1 MSMNEKWN
9 KCISLRKKRWIS
21 MIMAAVMIVTLVP
34 FMPGKK
40 ADKVEAAGYNAEAAL
55 QYAAS
60 HWNDGVGL
68 CAEFVSRCVQAG
80 GISINTETI
89 TTNCY
94 NAVSNATGV
103 QGQILKLDSSG
114 QATKSLDGDILA
126 AGDIVIEWCNTH
138 TYRPHIMICGGY
150 NSSGYATYYA
160 HNGAR
165 NNTPRA
171 FGKWCDPH
179 TWSNGCDVGA
189 RVLHISALSGA
200 SGEMTTP
207 TITTNRECY
216 IVGDKINIT
225 WNKTS
230 SQSDFLH
237 YWLIITNTDTGEECF
252 GGATGSNGDV
262 NANSYQF
269 TIPEE
274 GHYRIDIYAIPYND
288 KEHRQKEAVKTVSTY
303 GYDSSIVNLGDDF
316 YANIINTGNG
326 KYLTA
331 DSDDNVTIRTASGQ
345 KNQLW
350 HFRKRESGSYE
361 IINNASDKALDDTNW
376 GQENETNVGVYTR
389 NNTTAQKWFVRGA
402 EGAYFINA
410 SCGDAVLD
418 IDSNGSAD
426 GTNVWLYEK
435 NESSAQKFT
444 IKKVATSLDTC
455 NALGLTTIQ
464 GGFRLSWDTVSG
476 ATKYEVYRKKATDS
490 DYSRIAV
497 VSGEDI
503 DTYEDKNCISGIT
516 YEYRVNAAN
525 DYCLGASGAEC
536 HGLYLDST
544 NASLV
549 KYSADSVNIS
559 WDSVR
564 GADGYNIYL
573 YNQNDDTY
581 SKVKDIANGSTTS
594 CVISGLKQNTTYTYL
609 VEAYGICTYENK
621 NEIYTG
627 CRSNILTIATK
638 RILSNLAVK
647 MSDWDLSGTASQPVL
662 LGNDGNGAVTY
673 TYAPEGSDVFTA
685 EFPTK
690 AGTYTV
696 KAEVAETDRYCARV
710 ATCTFTIT
718 DNNSKPAPVV
728 KKSLDNLVLILDDWD
743 ISENASTPILTGNL
757 GNGAVTY
764 SYAAVGST
772 EYTSA
777 IPTKAGTYIIKA
789 VVAETD
795 EYYGGVATC
804 KFSITDKYK
813 PTPIVKKTL
822 DNLVLILDGWDISE
836 GAPTPILLGNLGN
849 GAATYSYAAVGSTE
863 FTNTMPTK
871 AGTYIA
877 KVVVAE
883 TNEYYGGVATC
894 KFTITDK
901 YSSSQPVTKKSLN
914 NLVLMMAGWHVG
926 DRPSSPVLTG
936 NDGKGKVTYTYSK
949 VGSNKYS
956 NTVPSNEGK
965 YIIKAYVA
973 ETEDYYAG
981 TATCV
986 FEITKKPVVKKT
998 QTITT
1003 NAANYT
1009 LVYGGKPGT
1018 IKAKTNGNGKISYKS
1033 SNNNIVSIDKT
1044 GKMIVKNTGKVTVF
1058 IYAAETTTYKAATK
1072 KITVVVKPKIQ
1083 VIKGIKSQKKS
1094 SIYVKYVKDTKASGY
1109 EMQTAL
1115 DSKFKKSVNTYTI
1128 KKNSKYSVTLTKK
1141 RTGKICYVRV
1151 RSYKI
1156 VGSQKIYGSYSGIK
1170 KIKVK

>member
-9 KCISLRKKRWIS
+9 KGISLRKKRWIS

-40 ADKVEAAGYNAEAAL
+40 AGKVEAAGYNIAAAVA
-55 QYAAS
+55 YAKEWGGSKRNPAYKEY
-60 HWNDGVGL
+60 DGD
-68 CAEFVSRCVQAG
+68 CANFVSQCLKAG
-80 GISINTETI
+80 GLNVYDTWVPTLKDKLQAMGYTI
-89 TTNCY
+89 
-94 NAVSNATGV
+94 
-103 QGQILKLDSSG
+103 
-114 QATKSLDGDILA
+114 
-126 AGDIVIEWCNTH
+126 
-138 TYRPHIMICGGY
+138 IM
-150 NSSGYATYYA
+150 NPTA
-160 HNGAR
+160 
-165 NNTPRA
+165 
-171 FGKWCDPH
+171 DQV
-179 TWSNGCDVGA
+179 DVGDVMFYDSTYTGEINHTTIITSKVNGVPKITGHTSDVIDGYYTNGSA
-189 RVLHISALSGA
+189 CPWQYGNYTCAAILHTSGI

-389 NNTTAQKWFVRGA
+389 NNTTAQKWFVRGT

-464 GGFRLSWDTVSG
+464 GGFRLSWDTVLG
-476 ATKYEVYRKKATDS
+476 ATKYEVYRKKVTDS

-696 KAEVAETDRYCARV
+696 KAEVAETDRYCAGV

-764 SYAAVGST
+764 SYASVGST

-789 VVAETD
+789 
-795 EYYGGVATC
+795 
-804 KFSITDKYK
+804 
-813 PTPIVKKTL
+813 
-822 DNLVLILDGWDISE
+822 
-836 GAPTPILLGNLGN
+836 
-849 GAATYSYAAVGSTE
+849 
-863 FTNTMPTK
+863 
-871 AGTYIA
+871 
-877 KVVVAE
+877 VVAE

-914 NLVLMMAGWHVG
+914 NLVLMMEGWHVG

-1009 LVYGGKPGT
+1009 LVYGGKSVT

-1033 SNNNIVSIDKT
+1033 SNNNVVSIDKT
-1044 GKMIVKNTGKVTVF
+1044 GKMIVKNTGKVTVS
-1058 IYAAETTTYKAATK
+1058 IYVAATSAYKAATK
-1072 KITVVVKPKIQ
+1072 KVTVVVKPKIQ
-1083 VIKGIKSQKKS
+1083 AIKGIKSQKKS
-1094 SIYVKYVKDTKASGY
+1094 SIYVKYVKDTKVSGY
-1109 EMQTAL
+1109 EIQTAL

-1128 KKNSKYSVTLTKK
+1128 KPYSKYRVTLTKK
-1141 RTGKICYVRV
+1141 RTGKIYYVRV

>member
-9 KCISLRKKRWIS
+9 KGISLRKKRWIS

-40 ADKVEAAGYNAEAAL
+40 AGKVEAAGYNIAAAVA
-55 QYAAS
+55 YAKEWGGSKRNPAYKEY
-60 HWNDGVGL
+60 DGD
-68 CAEFVSRCVQAG
+68 CANFVSQCLKAG
-80 GISINTETI
+80 GLNVYDTWVPTLKDKLQAMGYTI
-89 TTNCY
+89 
-94 NAVSNATGV
+94 
-103 QGQILKLDSSG
+103 
-114 QATKSLDGDILA
+114 
-126 AGDIVIEWCNTH
+126 
-138 TYRPHIMICGGY
+138 IM
-150 NSSGYATYYA
+150 NPTA
-160 HNGAR
+160 
-165 NNTPRA
+165 
-171 FGKWCDPH
+171 DQV
-179 TWSNGCDVGA
+179 DVGDVMFYDSTYTGEINHTTIITSKVNGVPKITGHTSDVIDGYYTNGSA
-189 RVLHISALSGA
+189 CPWRYGNYTCAAILHTSGI

-288 KEHRQKEAVKTVSTY
+288 KEHRQKKAVKTVSTY

-326 KYLTA
+326 KCLTA

-696 KAEVAETDRYCARV
+696 KAEVAETDRYCAGV

-764 SYAAVGST
+764 SYASVGST

-777 IPTKAGTYIIKA
+777 IPTIIKA
-789 VVAETD
+789 
-795 EYYGGVATC
+795 
-804 KFSITDKYK
+804 
-813 PTPIVKKTL
+813 
-822 DNLVLILDGWDISE
+822 
-836 GAPTPILLGNLGN
+836 
-849 GAATYSYAAVGSTE
+849 
-863 FTNTMPTK
+863 
-871 AGTYIA
+871 
-877 KVVVAE
+877 VVAE

-914 NLVLMMAGWHVG
+914 NLVLMMEGWHVG

-1009 LVYGGKPGT
+1009 LVYGGKSVT

-1033 SNNNIVSIDKT
+1033 SNNNVVSIDKT
-1044 GKMIVKNTGKVTVF
+1044 GKMIVKNTGKVTVS
-1058 IYAAETTTYKAATK
+1058 IYVAATSAYKAATK
-1072 KITVVVKPKIQ
+1072 KVTVVVKPKIQ
-1083 VIKGIKSQKKS
+1083 AIKGIKSQKKS
-1094 SIYVKYVKDTKASGY
+1094 SIYVKYVKDTKVSGY
-1109 EMQTAL
+1109 EIQTAL

-1128 KKNSKYSVTLTKK
+1128 KPYSKYRVTLTKK
-1141 RTGKICYVRV
+1141 RTGKIYYVRV

>member
-9 KCISLRKKRWIS
+9 KGISLRKKRWIS

-40 ADKVEAAGYNAEAAL
+40 AGKVEAAGYNIAAAVA
-55 QYAAS
+55 YAKEWGGSKRNPAYKEY
-60 HWNDGVGL
+60 DGD
-68 CAEFVSRCVQAG
+68 CANFVSQCLKAG
-80 GISINTETI
+80 GLNVYDTWVPTLKDKLQAMGYTI
-89 TTNCY
+89 
-94 NAVSNATGV
+94 
-103 QGQILKLDSSG
+103 
-114 QATKSLDGDILA
+114 
-126 AGDIVIEWCNTH
+126 
-138 TYRPHIMICGGY
+138 IM
-150 NSSGYATYYA
+150 NPTA
-160 HNGAR
+160 
-165 NNTPRA
+165 
-171 FGKWCDPH
+171 DQV
-179 TWSNGCDVGA
+179 DVGDVMFYDSTYTGEINHTTIITSKVNGVPKITGHTSDVIDGYYTNGSA
-189 RVLHISALSGA
+189 CPWQYGNYTCAAILHTSGI

-389 NNTTAQKWFVRGA
+389 NNTTAQKWFVRGT

-476 ATKYEVYRKKATDS
+476 ATKYEVYRKKVTDS

-581 SKVKDIANGSTTS
+581 LKVKDIANGSTTS

-696 KAEVAETDRYCARV
+696 KAEVAETDRYCAGV

-764 SYAAVGST
+764 SYASVGST

-789 VVAETD
+789 
-795 EYYGGVATC
+795 
-804 KFSITDKYK
+804 
-813 PTPIVKKTL
+813 
-822 DNLVLILDGWDISE
+822 
-836 GAPTPILLGNLGN
+836 
-849 GAATYSYAAVGSTE
+849 
-863 FTNTMPTK
+863 
-871 AGTYIA
+871 
-877 KVVVAE
+877 VVAE

-914 NLVLMMAGWHVG
+914 NLVLMMEGWHVG

-1009 LVYGGKPGT
+1009 LVYGGKSVT

-1033 SNNNIVSIDKT
+1033 SNNNVVSIDKT
-1044 GKMIVKNTGKVTVF
+1044 GKMIVKNTGKVTVS
-1058 IYAAETTTYKAATK
+1058 IYVAATSAYKAATK
-1072 KITVVVKPKIQ
+1072 KVTVVVKPKIQ
-1083 VIKGIKSQKKS
+1083 AIKGIKSQKKS
-1094 SIYVKYVKDTKASGY
+1094 SIYVKYVKDTKVSGY
-1109 EMQTAL
+1109 EIQTAL

-1128 KKNSKYSVTLTKK
+1128 KPYSKYRVTLTKK
-1141 RTGKICYVRV
+1141 RTGKIYYVRV

>member
-9 KCISLRKKRWIS
+9 KGISLRKKRWIS
-21 MIMAAVMIVTLVP
+21 MIMATIMIVTLVP

-40 ADKVEAAGYNAEAAL
+40 AGKVEAAGYNIAAAVA
-55 QYAAS
+55 YAKEWGGSKRNPAYKEY
-60 HWNDGVGL
+60 DGD
-68 CAEFVSRCVQAG
+68 CANFVSQCLKAG
-80 GISINTETI
+80 GLNVYDTWVPTLKDKLQAMGYTI
-89 TTNCY
+89 
-94 NAVSNATGV
+94 
-103 QGQILKLDSSG
+103 
-114 QATKSLDGDILA
+114 
-126 AGDIVIEWCNTH
+126 
-138 TYRPHIMICGGY
+138 IM
-150 NSSGYATYYA
+150 NPTA
-160 HNGAR
+160 
-165 NNTPRA
+165 
-171 FGKWCDPH
+171 DQV
-179 TWSNGCDVGA
+179 DVGDVMFYDSTYTGEINHTTIITSKVNGVPKITGHTSDVIDGYYTNGSA
-189 RVLHISALSGA
+189 CPWQYGNYTCAAILHTSGI

-303 GYDSSIVNLGDDF
+303 VYDSSIVNLGDDF

-326 KYLTA
+326 KCLTA

-345 KNQLW
+345 QNQLW

-361 IINNASDKALDDTNW
+361 IINNASDKALDDANW

-389 NNTTAQKWFVRGA
+389 NNTTAQKWFVRGTD
-402 EGAYFINA
+402 GAYFINA

-559 WDSVR
+559 WNSVR

-594 CVISGLKQNTTYTYL
+594 CVIAGLKQNTTYTYL

-696 KAEVAETDRYCARV
+696 KAEVAETDRYCAGV

-718 DNNSKPAPVV
+718 DNNSRPAPVV

-764 SYAAVGST
+764 SYASVGST

-789 VVAETD
+789 
-795 EYYGGVATC
+795 
-804 KFSITDKYK
+804 
-813 PTPIVKKTL
+813 
-822 DNLVLILDGWDISE
+822 
-836 GAPTPILLGNLGN
+836 
-849 GAATYSYAAVGSTE
+849 
-863 FTNTMPTK
+863 
-871 AGTYIA
+871 
-877 KVVVAE
+877 VVAE

-914 NLVLMMAGWHVG
+914 NLVLMMSGWHVG

-965 YIIKAYVA
+965 YVIKAYVA

-986 FEITKKPVVKKT
+986 FEINKKPVVKKA

-1003 NAANYT
+1003 TAANYT

-1109 EMQTAL
+1109 EIQTAL

-1141 RTGKICYVRV
+1141 RTGKIYYVRV

>member
-9 KCISLRKKRWIS
+9 KGISLRKKRWIS

-40 ADKVEAAGYNAEAAL
+40 AGKVEAAGYNIAAAVA
-55 QYAAS
+55 YAKEWGGSKRNPAYKEY
-60 HWNDGVGL
+60 DGD
-68 CAEFVSRCVQAG
+68 CANFVSQCLKAG
-80 GISINTETI
+80 GLNVYDTWVPTLKDKLQAMGYTI
-89 TTNCY
+89 
-94 NAVSNATGV
+94 
-103 QGQILKLDSSG
+103 
-114 QATKSLDGDILA
+114 
-126 AGDIVIEWCNTH
+126 
-138 TYRPHIMICGGY
+138 IM
-150 NSSGYATYYA
+150 NPTA
-160 HNGAR
+160 
-165 NNTPRA
+165 
-171 FGKWCDPH
+171 DQV
-179 TWSNGCDVGA
+179 DVGDVMFYDSTYTGEINHTTIITSKVNGVPKITGHTSDVIDGYYTNGSA
-189 RVLHISALSGA
+189 CPWRYGNYTCAAILHTSGI

-288 KEHRQKEAVKTVSTY
+288 KEHRQKKAVKTVSTY

-326 KYLTA
+326 KCLTA

-464 GGFRLSWDTVSG
+464 GGFWLSWDTVSG

-696 KAEVAETDRYCARV
+696 KAEVAETDRYCAGV

-764 SYAAVGST
+764 SYASVGST

-789 VVAETD
+789 
-795 EYYGGVATC
+795 
-804 KFSITDKYK
+804 
-813 PTPIVKKTL
+813 
-822 DNLVLILDGWDISE
+822 
-836 GAPTPILLGNLGN
+836 
-849 GAATYSYAAVGSTE
+849 
-863 FTNTMPTK
+863 
-871 AGTYIA
+871 
-877 KVVVAE
+877 VVAE

-914 NLVLMMAGWHVG
+914 NLVLMMEGWHVG

-1009 LVYGGKPGT
+1009 LVYGGKSVT

-1033 SNNNIVSIDKT
+1033 SNNNVVSIDKT
-1044 GKMIVKNTGKVTVF
+1044 GKMIVKNTGKVTVS
-1058 IYAAETTTYKAATK
+1058 IYVAATSAYKAATK
-1072 KITVVVKPKIQ
+1072 KVTVVVKPKIQ
-1083 VIKGIKSQKKS
+1083 AIKGIKSQKKS
-1094 SIYVKYVKDTKASGY
+1094 SIYVKYVKDTKVSGY
-1109 EMQTAL
+1109 EIQTAL

-1128 KKNSKYSVTLTKK
+1128 KPYSKYRVTLTKK
-1141 RTGKICYVRV
+1141 RTGKIYYVRV

>member
-9 KCISLRKKRWIS
+9 KGISLRKKRWIS

-627 CRSNILTIATK
+627 CRSNILTIVTK

-647 MSDWDLSGTASQPVL
+647 MS
-662 LGNDGNGAVTY
+662 
-673 TYAPEGSDVFTA
+673 
-685 EFPTK
+685 
-690 AGTYTV
+690 
-696 KAEVAETDRYCARV
+696 
-710 ATCTFTIT
+710 
-718 DNNSKPAPVV
+718 
-728 KKSLDNLVLILDDWD
+728 DWD

-863 FTNTMPTK
+863 YTNTMPTK

-1003 NAANYT
+1003 TAANYT

-1094 SIYVKYVKDTKASGY
+1094 SI
-1109 EMQTAL
+1109 
-1115 DSKFKKSVNTYTI
+1115 
-1128 KKNSKYSVTLTKK
+1128 
-1141 RTGKICYVRV
+1141 C
-1151 RSYKI
+1151 
-1156 VGSQKIYGSYSGIK
+1156 
-1170 KIKVK
+1170 

>member
-9 KCISLRKKRWIS
+9 KGISLRKKRWIS
-21 MIMAAVMIVTLVP
+21 MIMAAVMIVMLVP

-126 AGDIVIEWCNTH
+126 AGDVVIEWCNTH

-237 YWLIITNTDTGEECF
+237 YWLIITNTDTGEECI

-269 TIPEE
+269 TIPKE

-696 KAEVAETDRYCARV
+696 KAEVAGTDRYCAGV

-728 KKSLDNLVLILDDWD
+728 KKLLDNLVLILDDWD

-757 GNGAVTY
+757 GNGAVIY
-764 SYAAVGST
+764 SYASVGST

-804 KFSITDKYK
+804 KF
-813 PTPIVKKTL
+813 
-822 DNLVLILDGWDISE
+822 
-836 GAPTPILLGNLGN
+836 
-849 GAATYSYAAVGSTE
+849 
-863 FTNTMPTK
+863 
-871 AGTYIA
+871 
-877 KVVVAE
+877 
-883 TNEYYGGVATC
+883 
-894 KFTITDK
+894 TITDK
-901 YSSSQPVTKKSLN
+901 YSSLQPVTKKSLN

-1009 LVYGGKPGT
+1009 LVYGGKSVT

-1033 SNNNIVSIDKT
+1033 SNNNVVSIDKT
-1044 GKMIVKNTGKVTVF
+1044 GKMIVKNTGKVTVS
-1058 IYAAETTTYKAATK
+1058 IYVAATTAYKAATK
-1072 KITVVVKPKIQ
+1072 KVTVVVKPKIQ
-1083 VIKGIKSQKKS
+1083 AIKGIKSQKKS
-1094 SIYVKYVKDTKASGY
+1094 SIYVKYVKDTKVSGY
-1109 EMQTAL
+1109 EIQTAL

-1128 KKNSKYSVTLTKK
+1128 KPYSKYRVTLTKK
-1141 RTGKICYVRV
+1141 RTGKIYYVRV

>member
-9 KCISLRKKRWIS
+9 KGISLRKKRWIS

-40 ADKVEAAGYNAEAAL
+40 AGKVEAAGYNIAAAVA
-55 QYAAS
+55 YAKEWGGSKRNPAYKEY
-60 HWNDGVGL
+60 DGD
-68 CAEFVSRCVQAG
+68 CANFVSQCLKAG
-80 GISINTETI
+80 GLNVYDTWVPTLKDKLQAMGYTI
-89 TTNCY
+89 
-94 NAVSNATGV
+94 
-103 QGQILKLDSSG
+103 
-114 QATKSLDGDILA
+114 
-126 AGDIVIEWCNTH
+126 
-138 TYRPHIMICGGY
+138 IM
-150 NSSGYATYYA
+150 NPTA
-160 HNGAR
+160 
-165 NNTPRA
+165 
-171 FGKWCDPH
+171 DQV
-179 TWSNGCDVGA
+179 DVGDVMFYDSTYTGEINHTTIITSKVNGVPKITGHTSDVIDGYYTNGSA
-189 RVLHISALSGA
+189 CPWRYGNYTCAAILHTSGI

-288 KEHRQKEAVKTVSTY
+288 KENRQKKAVKTVSTY

-326 KYLTA
+326 KCLTA

-696 KAEVAETDRYCARV
+696 KAEVAETDRYCAGV

-764 SYAAVGST
+764 SYASVGST

-789 VVAETD
+789 
-795 EYYGGVATC
+795 
-804 KFSITDKYK
+804 
-813 PTPIVKKTL
+813 
-822 DNLVLILDGWDISE
+822 
-836 GAPTPILLGNLGN
+836 
-849 GAATYSYAAVGSTE
+849 
-863 FTNTMPTK
+863 
-871 AGTYIA
+871 
-877 KVVVAE
+877 VVAE

-914 NLVLMMAGWHVG
+914 NLVLMMEGWHVG

-1009 LVYGGKPGT
+1009 LVYGGKSVT

-1033 SNNNIVSIDKT
+1033 SNNNVVSIDKT
-1044 GKMIVKNTGKVTVF
+1044 GKMIVKNTGKVTVS
-1058 IYAAETTTYKAATK
+1058 IYVAATSAYKAATK
-1072 KITVVVKPKIQ
+1072 KVTVVVKPKIQ
-1083 VIKGIKSQKKS
+1083 AIKGIKSQKKS
-1094 SIYVKYVKDTKASGY
+1094 SIYVKYVKDTKVSGY
-1109 EMQTAL
+1109 EIQTAL

-1128 KKNSKYSVTLTKK
+1128 KPYSKYRVTLTKK
-1141 RTGKICYVRV
+1141 RTGKIYYVRV

>member
-9 KCISLRKKRWIS
+9 KGISLRKKRWIS

-40 ADKVEAAGYNAEAAL
+40 ANKVEAAGYNAEAAL

-126 AGDIVIEWCNTH
+126 AGDVVIEWCNTH

-516 YEYRVNAAN
+516 YEYRVNAVN
-525 DYCLGASGAEC
+525 DYCVGASGAGC

-544 NASLV
+544 NVSLV
-549 KYSADSVNIS
+549 EYSADSVSIS
-559 WDSVR
+559 WNSVR

-573 YNQNDDTY
+573 YNQSDDTY
-581 SKVKDIANGSTTS
+581 SKVKNITNGSITS
-594 CVISGLKQNTTYTYL
+594 CVISGLKQNTTYSYS

-621 NEIYTG
+621 DEIYTG
-627 CRSNILTIATK
+627 CRSNILTVATK

-662 LGNDGNGAVTY
+662 LGNDGNGTVTY
-673 TYAPEGSDVFTA
+673 TYAPEGNDVFTA

-696 KAEVAETDRYCARV
+696 KAEVAETDRYCAGV

-804 KFSITDKYK
+804 R
-813 PTPIVKKTL
+813 
-822 DNLVLILDGWDISE
+822 
-836 GAPTPILLGNLGN
+836 
-849 GAATYSYAAVGSTE
+849 
-863 FTNTMPTK
+863 
-871 AGTYIA
+871 
-877 KVVVAE
+877 
-883 TNEYYGGVATC
+883 
-894 KFTITDK
+894 FTITDK
-901 YSSSQPVTKKSLN
+901 YSNSQPIVKKPLN
-914 NLVLMMAGWHVG
+914 NLILMISGWYVG
-926 DRPSSPVLTG
+926 EVPSSPVLTG

-1009 LVYGGKPGT
+1009 LVYGGKSVT

-1033 SNNNIVSIDKT
+1033 SNNNVVSIDKT
-1044 GKMIVKNTGKVTVF
+1044 GKMIVKNTGKVTVS
-1058 IYAAETTTYKAATK
+1058 IYAAATTAYKAATK
-1072 KITVVVKPKIQ
+1072 KVTVVVKPKIQ
-1083 VIKGIKSQKKS
+1083 AIKGIKSQKKS

-1141 RTGKICYVRV
+1141 RTGKIYYVRV

>member
-1 MSMNEKWN
+1 MRMSERLHEG
-9 KCISLRKKRWIS
+9 ISLRKKRCIS
-21 MIMAAVMIVTLVP
+21 MIMTAIMIVTLVP

-40 ADKVEAAGYNAEAAL
+40 AGKVEAAGYNAEAAL

-126 AGDIVIEWCNTH
+126 AGDVVIEWCNTH

-331 DSDDNVTIRTASGQ
+331 DSDDNVTIRTALGQ

-516 YEYRVNAAN
+516 YEYRVNAVN
-525 DYCLGASGAEC
+525 DYCVGASGAGC
-536 HGLYLDST
+536 QGLYLDST
-544 NASLV
+544 NVSLV
-549 KYSADSVNIS
+549 EYSADSVSIS
-559 WDSVR
+559 WNSVR

-573 YNQNDDTY
+573 YNQSDDTY
-581 SKVKDIANGSTTS
+581 SKVKNITNGSITS
-594 CVISGLKQNTTYTYL
+594 CVISGLKQNTTYSYS

-627 CRSNILTIATK
+627 CRSNILTVATK

-662 LGNDGNGAVTY
+662 LGNDGNGTVTY
-673 TYAPEGSDVFTA
+673 TYAPEGNDVFTA

-696 KAEVAETDRYCARV
+696 KAEVAETDRYCAGV

-795 EYYGGVATC
+795 EYYA
-804 KFSITDKYK
+804 
-813 PTPIVKKTL
+813 
-822 DNLVLILDGWDISE
+822 
-836 GAPTPILLGNLGN
+836 
-849 GAATYSYAAVGSTE
+849 
-863 FTNTMPTK
+863 
-871 AGTYIA
+871 
-877 KVVVAE
+877 
-883 TNEYYGGVATC
+883 GVATC

-901 YSSSQPVTKKSLN
+901 YSSSHPVTKKSLN

-1044 GKMIVKNTGKVTVF
+1044 GKMIVKNTGKVTVS
-1058 IYAAETTTYKAATK
+1058 IYAAATTAYNAATK
-1072 KITVVVKPKIQ
+1072 KVTVVVKPKIQ
-1083 VIKGIKSQKKS
+1083 AIKGIKSQKKS
-1094 SIYVKYVKDTKASGY
+1094 SIYVKYVKDTKVSGY
-1109 EMQTAL
+1109 EIQTAL

-1128 KKNSKYSVTLTKK
+1128 KPYSKYRVTLTKK
-1141 RTGKICYVRV
+1141 RTGKIYYVRV

-1156 VGSQKIYGSYSGIK
+1156 VGSQKIYGSYSVIK